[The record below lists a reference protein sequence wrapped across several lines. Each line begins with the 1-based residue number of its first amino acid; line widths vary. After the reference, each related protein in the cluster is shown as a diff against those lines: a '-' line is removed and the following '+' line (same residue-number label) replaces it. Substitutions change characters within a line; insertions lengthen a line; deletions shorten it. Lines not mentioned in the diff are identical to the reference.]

1 MAKGN
6 IISSLKTEE
15 SSGVV
20 PDLQDR
26 LANEGKLVDIP
37 ETGPKLTIGAPT
49 ADPAVTTEEG
59 FTMAPEATPEEAGSL
74 EQRQMDL
81 EEAQSLS
88 DLTNSRPVYMGPDD
102 IVKIWGPDQAG
113 RVIDGYKNLTGTD
126 SLNLPRNQADR
137 TDTLKSMMGSTRT
150 PEALEEMGNIN
161 FVDAKKTKPLNN
173 AELFGH
179 LDAFETDTASP
190 NGFKVLPGIQIL
202 ALGVV
207 EQKLI
212 ESLAAAELVPQAM
225 RDNFSGDEIQDLT
238 GLSPQELEAMESEG
252 QLGRVLA
259 EEWTKNLQRET
270 EGPDARLEWHMDPDR
285 ELTKE
290 GYEHLGLWA
299 KQTYQLAHPD
309 ILTRV
314 DAKTKSGKVRKDYA
328 LTHNGTEILKASKA
342 KLLPPGVKAR
352 VQLTATPESTTQYSK
367 TNTAVGKTYKEPS
380 SSGKQPKEEEART
393 NLAEV
398 RHLVTSVRLKMGMFL
413 SLLGIGSASQVTYN
427 KETNK
432 IVVPDNSGAI
442 LGVGQ
447 DVVDQINSK
456 SAMSLLKRDSLGMQL
471 SNMQMTDPR
480 REGIADKMKALQ
492 DFSILAATGEWKM
505 RTYQLRATKALEML
519 QDVAEFKD
527 DHVSFTNYLQRGTS
541 RISYSSQKMNI
552 QTHHLARQL
561 FGSSTKYVVSPGSN
575 SAAEWAMLV
584 TMGSHLFGDGNSAP
598 DQVYKNMRQRV
609 SEGDPKLLAIASVGR
624 KLKGILQGFDADP
637 TAAAVLAM
645 DTNEKGNIVGVND
658 VLSTRTPF
666 DADPEVAKYIE
677 EALNHPNET
686 IHIIEEAIELGNY
699 MDSIKSGKPFDSTMR
714 PLEVDGI
721 SNGLASL
728 GMQLGLQHIMHRVGV
743 LSADPTKILANFDGV
758 EGNLRVVLAE
768 NMRDLLSD
776 IVKNKNFIKE
786 FKLKGDFSEYDDIK
800 AILDLAIQNPSSFL
814 KPPLMTFAYGQAIS
828 SMGGLMLDTVTGSPE
843 LSKAADMS
851 PWKKAGVANML
862 HRILGEALTDTL
874 GKQVVDFTEAIKDV
888 TELAAIAD
896 EPLIITL
903 PTGTKSSINVSS
915 FQTDPD
921 AKPIDVRILDA
932 NDKEASRAAYLPTT
946 SKIGGID
953 ETNPAS
959 SMATKILAQAIISF
973 DGATIV
979 NTLSGAPYRYLQK
992 STSQKTPYVATI
1004 YDAVIGDLGSFRP
1017 LMETV
1022 NSVWKDTTLNFNLIQ
1037 EIADGSKAAYAA
1049 GKKKLEAVAD
1059 EDPKGIPQN
1068 QQQVRKVLDVVY
1080 NMIRVNPVTTQG
1092 ASQMYG
1098 DILTKAAESKLAYLS
1113 DPKVSRYDKN
1123 RVGSDSSF
1131 ITNAELLSLYKA
1143 AGPLMRG
1150 KLAKVQKISDDA
1162 VVDRRVLRNKIGNKH
1177 VYQYAPDAL
1186 KDGGIKYP

>member
-88 DLTNSRPVYMGPDD
+88 DLTNSQPIRMGDTT
-102 IVKIWGPDQAG
+102 ITKIWGPDQSQ
-113 RVIDGYKNLTGTD
+113 RVLDGFANIRYTD
-126 SLNLPRNQADR
+126 SLSIPMGKERR
-137 TDTLKSMMGSTRT
+137 IDTLKSMAGSVRT
-150 PEALEEMGNIN
+150 PEALAEMGNIN

-179 LDAFETDTASP
+179 LNAFEEDSTTAS
-190 NGFKVLPGIQIL
+190 GFRVLPAVQII
-202 ALGVV
+202 ALGAV

-212 ESLAAAELVPQAM
+212 EQMAAAEIVPQSM
-225 RDNFSGDEIQDLT
+225 RDTFSKEEIQDIT
-238 GLSPQELEAMESEG
+238 GLSPQDLSAMESEG
-252 QLGRVLA
+252 RLGKTIA
-259 EEWTKNLQRET
+259 EEWTKNLQREV
-270 EGPDARLEWHMDPDR
+270 EGTDARLDWHTDPER

-299 KQTYQLAHPD
+299 KQMYHLAHPG

-314 DAKTKSGKVRKDYA
+314 SAKTKSGYERKDYA
-328 LTHNGTEILKASKA
+328 ITPNGSEILKVSKS
-342 KLLPPGVKAR
+342 KLLPPKVKAR

-367 TNTAVGKTYKEPS
+367 TST
-380 SSGKQPKEEEART
+380 SSGRHFKSPDVEGRQPKEEEART
-393 NLAEV
+393 SLAKV
-398 RHLVTSVRLKMGMFL
+398 RHFITPVRLKMGMFL

-432 IVVPDNSGAI
+432 IVVPDNSGTI

-447 DVVDQINSK
+447 DVVDSINNT
-456 SAMSLLKRDSLGMQL
+456 SAMALLKRDSLAIQL
-471 SNMQMTDPR
+471 SSK
-480 REGIADKMKALQ
+480 GISKERMNSGAVKIKAYE
-492 DFSILAATGEWKM
+492 DFAQVSATEDWKM
-505 RTYQLRATKALEML
+505 RTYRMRATKALEML

-584 TMGSHLFGDGNSAP
+584 TMGSHLFGDGNSTP

-637 TAAAVLAM
+637 TAAAILAM

-728 GMQLGLQHIMHRVGV
+728 GMQLGLVHLAHRVGV
-743 LSADPTKILANFDGV
+743 LSADPTKILASFDGI
-758 EGNLRVVLAE
+758 EGNLRTVLAE
-768 NMRDLLSD
+768 NMLQGLSNTVRDKD
-776 IVKNKNFIKE
+776 FIKE

-800 AILDLAIQNPSSFL
+800 SILELAIQNPSSFL
-814 KPPLMTFAYGQAIS
+814 KPPLMTFAYGQTIKN
-828 SMGGLMLDTVTGSPE
+828 MGGLMLDTVSGSPE
-843 LSKAADMS
+843 LSKTADMS
-851 PWKKAGVANML
+851 TWSKADVANML
-862 HRILGEALTDTL
+862 HRILKDSLTNTL

-903 PTGTKSSINVSS
+903 PTGTKSSVNVSS
-915 FQTDPD
+915 FHTDLD
-921 AKPIDVRILDA
+921 AKKVESVVLDS
-932 NDKEASRAAYLPTT
+932 NRKDLIKTSFKPTT

-953 ETNPAS
+953 ESNPAS
-959 SMATKILAQAIISF
+959 TMATQILAQAIISF
-973 DGATIV
+973 DGSTIV

-1049 GKKKLEAVAD
+1049 GKKKLEAAAD

-1092 ASQMYG
+1092 ASRMYG
-1098 DILTKAAESKLAYLS
+1098 DIMK
-1113 DPKVSRYDKN
+1113 
-1123 RVGSDSSF
+1123 RVGSDSSL

-1150 KLAKVQKISDDA
+1150 KLDKVQKISDDA

>member
-20 PDLQDR
+20 PELQDR
-26 LANEGKLVDIP
+26 LANDGKLVNVP
-37 ETGPKLTIGAPT
+37 STQPKLTISAPT
-49 ADPAVTTEEG
+49 ADPSVTAEGG

-150 PEALEEMGNIN
+150 PEALSEMGNIN

-179 LDAFETDTASP
+179 LDAFETDPSNP
-190 NGFKVLPGIQIL
+190 EGFRVLPGIQIL

-212 ESLAAAELVPQAM
+212 ESISAAELVPQGM
-225 RDNFSGDEIQDLT
+225 RDNFSSDEIQEMT
-238 GLSPQELEAMESEG
+238 GLSPKELDAMESEG
-252 QLGRVLA
+252 QLGRTLA
-259 EEWTKNLQRET
+259 EEWTKNLQRES
-270 EGPDARLEWHMDPDR
+270 EGADVRLNWQMDPDR

-290 GYEHLGLWA
+290 GYEQLGLWA
-299 KQTYQLAHPD
+299 KQSYGLAHPD

-314 DAKTKSGKVRKDYA
+314 SAKTKSGKTRKDYT
-328 LTHNGTEILKASKA
+328 LTHNGSEILKASKA
-342 KLLPPGVKAR
+342 KLLPPQVKAR
-352 VQLTATPESTTQYSK
+352 IQVTATPTSTTQYSK

-380 SSGKQPKEEEART
+380 APGTQSREDEART

-398 RHLVTSVRLKMGMFL
+398 RHLITPVRLKMGMFL

-427 KETNK
+427 KDTNE
-432 IVVPDNSGAI
+432 IEVPDNSGSI
-442 LGVGQ
+442 LGIGQ
-447 DVVDQINSK
+447 DVVGQINNK

-471 SNMQMTDPR
+471 SNMKMTDPR

-561 FGSSTKYVVSPGSN
+561 FGSSTKYLVSPGSN
-575 SAAEWAMLV
+575 SAAEWSMLV
-584 TMGSHLFGDGNSAP
+584 TMGSHLFGDGNSTP
-598 DQVYKNMRQRV
+598 DQAYKNMRQRV

-637 TAAAVLAM
+637 TAAAILSM

-666 DADPEVAKYIE
+666 DEDPEVAKYIS

-699 MDSIKSGKPFDSTMR
+699 MDSIKSGKPFESTLR

-743 LSADPTKILANFDGV
+743 LSADPSKILADFEGI

-768 NMRDLLSD
+768 NMRDLLPE

-800 AILDLAIQNPSSFL
+800 DILDLAIQNPSSFL

-851 PWKKAGVANML
+851 SWKKAGVAGML

-874 GKQVVDFTEAIKDV
+874 GKQVVSFTEAVKDV

-903 PTGTKSSINVSS
+903 PTGSKSSINVSS
-915 FQTDPD
+915 FHTNPD
-921 AKPIDVRILDA
+921 AKLIDSRILGA
-932 NDKEASRAAYLPTT
+932 NDKEVARAEYLPTT

-953 ETNPAS
+953 ESNPAS
-959 SMATKILAQAIISF
+959 TMATKILAQAIISF

-979 NTLSGAPYRYLQK
+979 NTLTGAPYRYLQK
-992 STSQKTPYVATI
+992 STGQKTPYVSTI

-1037 EIADGSKAAYAA
+1037 EIADGSKTAYAT
-1049 GKKKLEAVAD
+1049 GKKKLEALAD
-1059 EDPKGIPQN
+1059 ENPTGIPEN

-1080 NMIRVNPVTTQG
+1080 DMIRVNPISTKG
-1092 ASQMYG
+1092 ASQLYG
-1098 DILTKAAESKLAYLS
+1098 NVLDKAAKAKAAYQA

-1123 RVGSDSSF
+1123 RAGSDSSF
-1131 ITNAELLSLYKA
+1131 ITNEDLLSLYKA

-1150 KLAKVQKISDDA
+1150 KLANVQKISDAA
-1162 VVDRRVLRNKIGNKH
+1162 VVDRKVLKGKIGNSH

-1186 KDGGIKYP
+1186 KDGGIQYP